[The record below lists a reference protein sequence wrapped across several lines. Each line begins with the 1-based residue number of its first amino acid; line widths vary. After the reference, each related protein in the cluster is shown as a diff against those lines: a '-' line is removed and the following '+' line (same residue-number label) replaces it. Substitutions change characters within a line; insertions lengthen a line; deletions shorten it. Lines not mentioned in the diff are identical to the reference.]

1 MKAVN
6 QRHPRLY
13 ISIINNLNRHNGCK
27 LKYYDNQYD
36 NNGDLQLK
44 TKLIKDELSIKHS
57 PQSYLYDLNKIEYRL
72 LLNLIKKQKRVIEL
86 YVEKKKLVQAKTI
99 RASLDLLFEYEAMFN
114 EWFINN
120 KLKV

>member
-44 TKLIKDELSIKHS
+44 TNLIKDELSIKHS